1 MTTTVD
7 LQLACE
13 FDNLPSA
20 EQFQRWAAL
29 VLDELKPNSE
39 ITIRISDAEESQS
52 LNHSYRGKDKPTNVL
67 SFEFD
72 APPGVEL
79 PLVGDLI
86 ICPEVVY
93 RESLEQQKSFHDHF
107 AHMVVHGCLHLLG
120 YDHINDADAQEM
132 ETIEKRLLATIDI
145 SDPYRDDEC

>member
-1 MTTTVD
+1 MSTTVD
-7 LQLACE
+7 LQIACE
-13 FDNLPSA
+13 FDDLPSEA
-20 EQFQRWAAL
+20 QFQRWAAL
-29 VLDELKPNSE
+29 VLDELKPDSE
-39 ITIRISDAEESQS
+39 VTIRIADEQESQS

-72 APPGVEL
+72 APAGIEL

-86 ICPEVVY
+86 ICPQVVY
-93 RESLEQQKSFHDHF
+93 GEAQEQQKAFHDHF

-120 YDHINDADAQEM
+120 YDHINEADAEIM
-132 ETIEKRLLATIDI
+132 EALEKRLLASINI

>member
-93 RESLEQQKSFHDHF
+93 RESLEQQKSFHGHF

-132 ETIEKRLLATIDI
+132 EAIEKRLLATIDI

>member
-29 VLDELKPNSE
+29 VLDELKPYSE
-39 ITIRISDAEESQS
+39 ITIRISDTEESQS

-132 ETIEKRLLATIDI
+132 EAIEKRLLATIDI

>member
-1 MTTTVD
+1 MSTLVD

-13 FDNLPSA
+13 FENLPSEA
-20 EQFQRWAAL
+20 QFQRWAAL

-39 ITIRISDAEESQS
+39 VTIRIADEQESQS

-86 ICPEVVY
+86 ICPQVVY
-93 RESLEQQKSFHDHF
+93 GEALEQEKDFHEHF

-120 YDHINDADAQEM
+120 YDHTSEHDAHVM
-132 ETIEKRLLATIDI
+132 EAMEKRLLASINI